1 MKVRHR
7 VIALFISVGILIWF
21 LDAVLDYLIFVHGN
35 FWNLLILNLTP
46 HELFMRI
53 LILVIFIICG
63 IVLAAIFNRLRENEE
78 ALKASEEKFRMLSD
92 QSLLGLWIY
101 RGSDILYANSALAS
115 LFDMAEED
123 AKTKKFE
130 DFMEQVYSEDRE
142 FVRSQARK
150 KMAGESDIIPRY
162 TFRLF
167 TNKGNLKWVDLFSR
181 RIMLEDKPAVF
192 ATVVD
197 ITDRIRAEMALWEEK
212 ERLDIT
218 LRSIGDGVVVTDS
231 EGAVMSINRV
241 AEGLTG
247 WNENEA
253 IGSPLGEI
261 YQIISE
267 ATREPIPNPVKDAE
281 KSDSPIIV
289 ELAILIAK
297 DGRER
302 LVEDSC
308 AAIKDKDGKV
318 IGTVLVFRDCTE
330 TRRLQE
336 FASRAQRLETAGR
349 IAAQVAHDFNNLL
362 GPLTAYPAL
371 IKDDLPPGHPAIE
384 LVDQMEKSAA
394 QMAEINQ
401 QLLTLGRRG
410 HYAMKPLNLNKII
423 MQAIR
428 QFHSI
433 SDTISIKTDLS
444 ENLLNIRAGSSQ
456 IYRVLANL
464 ISNAFD
470 AMAGAG
476 KLYLKTEN
484 FYADMISEVPPPIP
498 RGEYVRLTI
507 SDTGL
512 GISPDILPRIF
523 DPFFTTKNTG
533 GVRGS
538 GLGLSI
544 VYSVIED
551 HGGYIDVKSEAG
563 KGTTFYLY
571 FPITRE
577 SITARS
583 IGQAS
588 GGNESILIVDDDP
601 TQREVSRVLLEKLG
615 YSVSTAESG
624 ENALELMSEKQ
635 FDLLVLDMIMPE
647 GIDGTETYKRALNI
661 RPYQK
666 AILVTGYAE
675 NQRVDEAMHL
685 GVEKFLRKPV
695 TIKTLGQAVRKA
707 LDRPVKAK

>member
-1 MKVRHR
+1 MKVRSKI
-7 VIALFISVGILIWF
+7 IALFLALGIAVWF
-21 LDAVLDYLIFVHGN
+21 LDALLDSLIFVHGN
-35 FWNLLILNLTP
+35 FWDILLLKLTTQ
-46 HELFMRI
+46 ELFMRI
-53 LILVIFIICG
+53 LIIVVFVISGAI
-63 IVLAAIFNRLRENEE
+63 LAKIFERLRKNED

-92 QSLLGLWIY
+92 QSRLGLWIY
-101 RGSDILYANSALAS
+101 QNNDILYTNAALAS
-115 LFDMAEED
+115 LFDFSGEEISG
-123 AKTKKFE
+123 KKFE
-130 DFMEQVYSEDRE
+130 NFMDQVYSEDRD
-142 FVRSQARK
+142 FVKSQARK
-150 KMAGESDIIPRY
+150 KMAGEADIIPRY
-162 TFRLF
+162 TFRLL
-167 TNKGNLKWVDLFSR
+167 TAKGNMKWVDLFSR
-181 RIMLEDKPAVF
+181 RIMLDGKPAVI
-192 ATVVD
+192 ATLID
-197 ITDRIRAEMALWEEK
+197 ITDRIQAETALWEEK

-218 LRSIGDGVVVTDS
+218 LRSIGDGVIVTDP
-231 EGAVMSINRV
+231 EGAIISINRA

-247 WNENEA
+247 WKEDEA
-253 IGSPLGEI
+253 IGRPLTEVYKI
-261 YQIISE
+261 VSE
-267 ATREPIPNPVKDAE
+267 NTQEPIPNPIEDAQ
-281 KSDSPIIV
+281 KSDSPITI
-289 ELAILIAK
+289 EPAILIAK
-297 DGRER
+297 DSRER

-308 AAIKDKDGKV
+308 AAIKSKDGKV

-362 GPLTAYPAL
+362 GPLTAYPTL
-371 IKDDLPPGHPAIE
+371 IKDDLPPGHPAID
-384 LVDQMEKSAA
+384 LVDQMEKAA
-394 QMAEINQ
+394 SQMAEINQ

-423 MQAIR
+423 IQAIR

-433 SDTISIKTDLS
+433 SDTISIKTDLA

-456 IYRVLANL
+456 IFRVLANL

-470 AMAGAG
+470 AMSGAG

-484 FYADMISEVPPPIP
+484 FYVDTVSETPTHIP
-498 RGEYVRLTI
+498 QGEYVRMMI
-507 SDTGL
+507 SDTGY
-512 GISPDILPRIF
+512 GINPEILPRIF
-523 DPFFTTKNTG
+523 DPFFTTKDTG

-551 HGGYIDVKSEAG
+551 HGGYINVNSEPG

-577 SITARS
+577 SDATRS

-588 GGNESILIVDDDP
+588 GGNESILVVDDDP

-615 YSVSTAESG
+615 YSVSDAESG
-624 ENALELMSEKQ
+624 EKALELINEKR
-635 FDLLVLDMIMPE
+635 FDLLVLDMIMPG
-647 GIDGTETYKRALNI
+647 GIDGTETYKRILQI
-661 RPYQK
+661 RTNQK

-685 GVEKFLRKPV
+685 GVETFLRKPV
-695 TIKTLGQAVRKA
+695 TIKSLGLAVRKV
-707 LDRPVKAK
+707 LDQPARAK